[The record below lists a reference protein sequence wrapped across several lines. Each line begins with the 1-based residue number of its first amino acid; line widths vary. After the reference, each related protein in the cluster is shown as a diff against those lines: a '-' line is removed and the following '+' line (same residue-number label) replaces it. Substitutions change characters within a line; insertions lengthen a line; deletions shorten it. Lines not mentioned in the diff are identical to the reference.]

1 MSPSRESESASTCVC
16 EVMLKEK
23 QRCGGCDSKRE
34 ADEKGDGR
42 TGEAEAGKGGRG
54 REREREKKKRVR

>member
-1 MSPSRESESASTCVC
+1 MSASTCVC

-23 QRCGGCDSKRE
+23 RRCGGCDGKRE

-42 TGEAEAGKGGRG
+42 TGEAEAGKRWE
-54 REREREKKKRVR
+54 REREREGKKKRVR